1 MIQKNCKFI
10 CRFFA
15 ADLLN
20 SLRYLQYYLQING
33 IMRYNIYKSFCFVFA
48 YLFMFCLCSCSS
60 VTDLQELSQTS
71 NSQHIED
78 VARMQ
83 TKQIYITD
91 TIYSADTII
100 THRRIAIVDSVRMVR
115 QDTIRIIDTI
125 RYTQARQQTIASVL
139 DERKREFD
147 VLHILLLVALAV
159 SFVIILKVSK

>member
-1 MIQKNCKFI
+1 MIQKTCYII

-15 ADLLN
+15 VGLLN
-20 SLRYLQYYLQING
+20 CPIVLIYHILINS
-33 IMRYNIYKSFCFVFA
+33 MQKEKYYKSFCFVFA
-48 YLFMFCLCSCSS
+48 YLFMLCLCSCSS

-91 TIYSADTII
+91 TIYSRDTII
-100 THRRIAIVDSVRMVR
+100 SHKRIDIVDSVRMVTK
-115 QDTIRIIDTI
+115 DTIRIIDTLI
-125 RYTQARQQTIASVL
+125 YTQARQQSTM
-139 DERKREFD
+139 DFFDQRKREFD
-147 VLHILLLVALAV
+147 VLHILLMVALAV

>member
-15 ADLLN
+15 VGLLN
-20 SLRYLQYYLQING
+20 CPIVFIYHILINS
-33 IMRYNIYKSFCFVFA
+33 MQKKKYYKSFCFVFA

-125 RYTQARQQTIASVL
+125 RYTQARQQTMASVL
-139 DERKREFD
+139 DEHKREFD